1 MKAEEIKNELVKR
14 GWEELPFKN
23 IGNSITKHIKRNIYA
38 GVSSLG
44 TPNEIITVFEINR
57 TNPKIIDDL
66 IIVHNYDYD
75 GYLTLERIEALVF
88 GLTGT
93 KI

>member
-14 GWEELPFKN
+14 GWEQGKLSSIFKE
-23 IGNSITKHIKRNIYA
+23 YA
-38 GVSSLG
+38 GMLFRYDCVDTLQI
-44 TPNEIITVFEINR
+44 TNVNHHIIIEK
-57 TNPKIIDDL
+57 P
-66 IIVHNYDYD
+66 
-75 GYLTLERIEALVF
+75 TLKRIKALVF